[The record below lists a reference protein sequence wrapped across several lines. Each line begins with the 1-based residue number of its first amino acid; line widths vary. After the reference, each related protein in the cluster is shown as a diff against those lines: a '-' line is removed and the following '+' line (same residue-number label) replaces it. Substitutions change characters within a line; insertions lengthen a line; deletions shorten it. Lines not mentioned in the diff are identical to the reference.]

1 MEYKMRCT
9 IRMGVIDTRNRE
21 AIQNKLKLNLANKMG
36 GHLNLNLP
44 KLKKAEPKVEKQK
57 SLAKPKAVYE
67 EKV

>member
-1 MEYKMRCT
+1 MRCT

-21 AIQNKLKLNLANKMG
+21 AVQNKLKLGLANKMG

-44 KLKKAEPKVEKQK
+44 KPKKTEPKVEKHK

-67 EKV
+67 EKVL